1 MNTFAD
7 ILFEMQL
14 RTSSLQDEAKQERW
28 SKLAAAG
35 RSQAE
40 REMGIR
46 RMALRFGDYVTGLRC
61 MLQRRFASEPGATA
75 C

>member
-7 ILFEMQL
+7 VLFEMQL

-28 SKLAAAG
+28 ARIAASS
-35 RSQAE
+35 RSGDWAS
-40 REMGIR
+40 GIR
-46 RMALRFGDYVTGLRC
+46 RVAIQLGDYAAGLRC
-61 MLQRRFASEPGATA
+61 LLKRSFASEPGATA